1 MTSNYNVQ
9 FSKEAL
15 RYFSKLDRKKK
26 EKLASV
32 IDALKENPFLL
43 PNVKPLQGLPYD
55 MYLVRVGDL
64 RIIYRLENEK
74 LLILILK
81 IGSRGDIYK

>member
-15 RYFSKLDRKKK
+15 KYFSKLDRKKQK
-26 EKLASV
+26 KLASV
-32 IDALKENPFLL
+32 IDALKLNPFLL
-43 PNVKPLQGLPYD
+43 PNVKPIQGQSYD
-55 MYLVRVGDL
+55 MYRVRVGDL

-74 LLILILK
+74 LLILVLK
-81 IGSRGDIYK
+81 IGPRGDIYK